1 MTIGIITQMRRKIQH
16 ELQRMKKV
24 KACHDFGSFCKR
36 MRQSDDQRQGQ
47 LVREAIVYQNGCL
60 FTHCVNGP

>member
-24 KACHDFGSFCKR
+24 KACHDF
-36 MRQSDDQRQGQ
+36 
-47 LVREAIVYQNGCL
+47 EAFAKECDKVMIKAR
-60 FTHCVNGP
+60 VN